1 MHTHKAY
8 IENLEFVVNF
18 YKDNSGFRL
27 DVAKST
33 AKILGKAVTPS
44 DGKIKTFK
52 PFSVK
57 ETIAFSR
64 TQVLRQFACEI
75 LTAVGY

>member
-1 MHTHKAY
+1 MHTYKAY

-33 AKILGKAVTPS
+33 AKILGKDVTSS
-44 DGKIKTFK
+44 DGKIN
-52 PFSVK
+52 FSAASVSK
-57 ETIAFSR
+57 
-64 TQVLRQFACEI
+64 
-75 LTAVGY
+75 